1 MSGIQMALL
10 GVPSVAAGT
19 LDTQTITTGA
29 IGAAIDQDR
38 ERGFQASVFGSIVDG
53 TSDIYGGATIGYFK
67 WVENGGLPYYA
78 LYIGGA
84 TNSGWTQVDIG
95 GVKTLTRASAGFNA
109 AGIWSWN
116 TTDSAVGQAFG
127 SAGSTIVCVF
137 T

>member
-10 GVPSVAAGT
+10 GASISG
-19 LDTQTITTGA
+19 LDIQTITTGA

-38 ERGFQASVFGSIVDG
+38 ERGYDAPPAGFGSIVDG
-53 TSDIYGGATIGYFK
+53 TSNIYGGATIGYFK

-95 GVKTLTRASAGFNA
+95 GVKTLTRASAIFNV
-109 AGIWSWN
+109 AGIWAWN
-116 TTDSAVGQAFG
+116 TSDTAAGQAFG
-127 SAGSTIVCVF
+127 AAGTVRVCVF